1 MRHFSPLRLPLPLPF
16 LFIYIY
22 IIYFFIISI
31 EKKGN
36 TVTNISKPLDT

>member
-1 MRHFSPLRLPLPLPF
+1 MRYFFASRLPLPLPF

-36 TVTNISKPLDT
+36 TVTNISKTLDT